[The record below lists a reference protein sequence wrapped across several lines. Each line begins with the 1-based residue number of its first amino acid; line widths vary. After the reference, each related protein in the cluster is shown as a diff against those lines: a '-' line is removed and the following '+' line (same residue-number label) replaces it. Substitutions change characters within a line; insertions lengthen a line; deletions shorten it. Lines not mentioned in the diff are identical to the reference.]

1 MLNVGEKA
9 RVCLVVVKRGRGSY
23 PKPQACVGET
33 SGVKEGVG
41 GRGGGVEWEA
51 LPTSKAASLGAPGS

>member
-9 RVCLVVVKRGRGSY
+9 RVGLVVVKKGRGSY

-33 SGVKEGVG
+33 SGVTKGVG
-41 GRGGGVEWEA
+41 GRGGGVEWSGVGGVA
-51 LPTSKAASLGAPGS
+51 HI